1 MRKNT
6 ILKCL
11 LWIVI
16 TNIIMMTSC
25 SKVDERDQFIG
36 TYRINATGSYSL
48 VMDGQTYTESISD
61 NNAPLTIT
69 KVSNSDN
76 RVYVSGYY
84 NSEAS
89 VVGNIITIVSETRTQ
104 TQDNLTMTMTVSHN
118 RGTLSGNK
126 LSFTSTIT
134 GNVYYQGSS
143 YPIHGSISNVAYKQ

>member
-134 GNVYYQGSS
+134 GNVYYQGNS
-143 YPIHGSISNVAYKQ
+143 YPIQGSISNVAYKL